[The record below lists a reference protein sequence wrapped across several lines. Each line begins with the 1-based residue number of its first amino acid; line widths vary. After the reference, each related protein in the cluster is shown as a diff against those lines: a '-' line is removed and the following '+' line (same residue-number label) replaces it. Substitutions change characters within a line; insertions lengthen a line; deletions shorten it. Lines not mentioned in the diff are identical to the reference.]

1 MQPLYGHKNLLYC
14 ALELSSQYFGVRH
27 PPTSLHFALQGS
39 DQLITKILR
48 HFDVRWQFNSHL
60 M

>member
-48 HFDVRWQFNSHL
+48 HFDVAVG
-60 M
+60 